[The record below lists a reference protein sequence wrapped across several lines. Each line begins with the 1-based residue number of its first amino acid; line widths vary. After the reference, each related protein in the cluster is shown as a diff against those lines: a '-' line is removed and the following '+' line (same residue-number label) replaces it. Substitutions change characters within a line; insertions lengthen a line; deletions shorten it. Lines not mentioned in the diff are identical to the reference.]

1 MSKRLRSRI
10 RATSNL
16 PSSSMYSFLWAC
28 GNSFPLNTWDNTEVR
43 KIPAS
48 GPAEWKKGSYT
59 HYVMLCSIVDMK

>member
-28 GNSFPLNTWDNTEVR
+28 GNNFPLNTWAKTDVR

-48 GPAEWKKGSYT
+48 GPAERKKVGCSD
-59 HYVMLCSIVDMK
+59 YVYIMLCTLAE